1 MSNDVDKIK
10 PRTLKLNGSLDDER
24 MIEIVNR
31 SKQSN
36 DSPSK
41 NEKLIKLMQK
51 SSHLM
56 NLTAKITLGSKKE
69 TFGARKESMQQT
81 MQSPSGLSHGGS
93 ISLFET
99 FHPNIPKQFEKKSS
113 LNSP

>member
-41 NEKLIKLMQK
+41 NEKLLKLMQK
-51 SSHLM
+51 QSHIL
-56 NLTAKITLGSKKE
+56 NKTSQITLGTFGTRKE
-69 TFGARKESMQQT
+69 THTF
-81 MQSPSGLSHGGS
+81 QSPGGLSHGGS

-99 FHPNIPKQFEKKSS
+99 FQPNIPKQFEKKNS